1 MEVMSYVPKANIVD
15 PCVAA
20 DDAAGICHDLLRHI
34 EHGHDDVKRVRDHPD
49 RNGSLKHPFQ
59 NQCRLKLCHVVMLC
73 DHLNQLI
80 TGNEGQNHACNGK
93 HYIAGQCLDHGKNS
107 RFKVGWFGADLLR
120 DAAHLRVDIIKKA
133 AEIGHNR
140 RCQQRLDP
148 IRNRFENCF
157 HSEPPPIRK
166 NG

>member
-1 MEVMSYVPKANIVD
+1 MNTSRISNLPFRAYQYRID
-15 PCVAA
+15 SHA
-20 DDAAGICHDLLRHI
+20 DQDQ
-34 EHGHDDVKRVRDHPD
+34 K
-49 RNGSLKHPFQ
+49 SLEA
-59 NQCRLKLCHVVMLC
+59 QCK
-73 DHLNQLI
+73 Q
-80 TGNEGQNHACNGK
+80 GQ

-140 RCQQRLDP
+140 RYQQRLDP